1 MEPSKDQCFSYW
13 LCCLLVYTSWKR
25 ICRIY
30 FILVLDN
37 IIYKIVFPYT
47 TLSKGHQLWETD
59 PKAASFQLPVGMYIF
74 SPKFNKAFISLTVQH
89 SLFIDFYTKLNI
101 FSSVSE
107 WDMSFY
113 LEKLNCPFITDFLL
127 DISDPACLKAYVVVI
142 VMVFY
147 HFVSILRDR
156 STNQETENLD
166 SNAFHEVADEEQ
178 IFTISVLTLWQAFNK
193 IFRNLKS
200 WEGGQLGFEGFGV
213 FLSVSSNTTC
223 ICFKRECLDNS
234 EQSCVLLPQWK
245 LQKANCSLPVKRL
258 INMCS

>member
-101 FSSVSE
+101 FSSISE
-107 WDMSFY
+107 WDMS
-113 LEKLNCPFITDFLL
+113 LSWEAKLSFHYRLFTRYFRPCLLKGICGGNSDGFLPLCQYFKRQEHKPRNRKPRFQCLPWGCRWRTDFHNFSP
-127 DISDPACLKAYVVVI
+127 DFMTGIQQNI
-142 VMVFY
+142 
-147 HFVSILRDR
+147 
-156 STNQETENLD
+156 
-166 SNAFHEVADEEQ
+166 
-178 IFTISVLTLWQAFNK
+178 
-193 IFRNLKS
+193 
-200 WEGGQLGFEGFGV
+200 
-213 FLSVSSNTTC
+213 
-223 ICFKRECLDNS
+223 
-234 EQSCVLLPQWK
+234 
-245 LQKANCSLPVKRL
+245 
-258 INMCS
+258 

>member
-193 IFRNLKS
+193 IFRNLWNPGREGS
-200 WEGGQLGFEGFGV
+200 WVLRVLGFFCLSSLTQHV
-213 FLSVSSNTTC
+213 FALKGSAWITVSKAAFYFPSGNFRRQ
-223 ICFKRECLDNS
+223 IAPFL
-234 EQSCVLLPQWK
+234 WK
-245 LQKANCSLPVKRL
+245 D
-258 INMCS
+258 